1 MKKEFLLLS
10 LFLLLFFSFSQATTI
25 NIDVS
30 DFAFNPA
37 VVVAEVGDTLIW
49 TESSGTHTTTSTSVP
64 SGATTWDYTFTGTG
78 DTFIY
83 NITVPGDYAYQC
95 SNHPSLMTGTIRVA
109 DILPLEENFD
119 YATSQTLTD
128 VSPWQNHSG
137 TGTFILVN
145 NGGLSYSGYP
155 SSGIGNSVT
164 INGGSG
170 SREDVNRIFTEQ
182 SASVYASFLVSVQN
196 ASTSA
201 DYFLHLAATFPTNT
215 FRGRVFVQ
223 NDGLGNLKFGV
234 SKGSSTIT
242 LAAGD
247 YSFNTTYLLVLK
259 YEVVGDLTGT
269 DDVAKLFVNPVLTD
283 PEPTADATS
292 TDNTISDSPI
302 GGIAL
307 RQGSNSL
314 SVQIDGIRIGSS
326 WSDVVPVELTS
337 FTATTMDNSVLLNWI
352 TATEL
357 NNTGFKIE
365 RKQEN
370 RDWNKI
376 AFIDGHGTTASPHTY
391 SYYDGNLSPGKYSYR
406 LKQIDYDGSYEYS
419 KVVEA
424 NIGLPSKFELSQN
437 YPNPFNPST
446 IITYSLPEASQ
457 VTLKVYNSL
466 GQEVST
472 LVNSVVEAGKHNV
485 EFDASGFSSGI
496 YYYMLITNGLTLMK
510 KMMLLK

>member
-1 MKKEFLLLS
+1 MKKISLLLS
-10 LFLLLFFSFSQATTI
+10 LFFFLFFSFSRATTI

-49 TESSGTHTTTSTSVP
+49 TESGGTHTTTSTSVP
-64 SGATTWDYTFTGTG
+64 SGASTWDYTFTGTG
-78 DTFIY
+78 DTFTYIV
-83 NITVPGDYAYQC
+83 TVPGDYAYQC
-95 SNHPSLMTGTIRVA
+95 SIHPSLMMGTIRVA
-109 DILPLEENFD
+109 DTLPLEENFD

-128 VSPWQNHSG
+128 VSQWQNHSG

-155 SSGIGNSVT
+155 SSGVGNSVT
-164 INGGSG
+164 VNGGSG

-182 SASVYASFLVSVQN
+182 SSSVYAAFLISVQN

-201 DYFLHLAATFPTNT
+201 DYFFHLAATFPTTT
-215 FRGRVFVQ
+215 FRGRVFIQ

-307 RQGSNSL
+307 RQGANSL
-314 SVQIDGIRIGSS
+314 SVQVDGIRIGSS
-326 WSDVVPVELTS
+326 WSEVVPVELTA
-337 FTATTMDNSVLLNWI
+337 FTALTKNNGVSLSWV

-357 NNTGFKIE
+357 NNAGFEIE
-365 RKQEN
+365 RKQEKTS
-370 RDWNKI
+370 WNKI
-376 AFIDGHGTTASPHTY
+376 AFIEGHGTTTSPNRY
-391 SYYDGNLSPGKYSYR
+391 SYYDGNLSSGKYSYR

-424 NIGLPSKFELSQN
+424 SIGLPSEFGLSQN
-437 YPNPFNPST
+437 YPNPFNPGT
-446 IITYSLPEASQ
+446 VIAYSLPEAGY
-457 VTLKVYNSL
+457 VTLKVFNAL

-472 LVNSVVEAGKHNV
+472 LVNGIVEAGNHNV
-485 EFDASGFSSGI
+485 EFNAVGMSSGI
-496 YYYMLITNGLTLMK
+496 YYYRLDAGGLTLMK

>member
-1 MKKEFLLLS
+1 MKKVFLLLS
-10 LFLLLFFSFSQATTI
+10 LFFFLFFTFSRATTI

-37 VVVAEVGDTLIW
+37 VVVAEVGDTIIW
-49 TESSGTHTTTSTSVP
+49 TESGGIHTTTSTSVP
-64 SGATTWDYTFTGTG
+64 SGATTWDYAFSGTG
-78 DTFIY
+78 DMFTYIV
-83 NITVPGDYAYQC
+83 TVSGDYTYQC

-109 DILPLEENFD
+109 DTLPLEENFD
-119 YATSQTLTD
+119 YTTSQILTD
-128 VSPWQNHSG
+128 VSQWQNHSG

-155 SSGIGNSVT
+155 SSGVGNSVT
-164 INGGSG
+164 VNGGSG

-182 SASVYASFLVSVQN
+182 SASVYAAFLVSVQN
-196 ASTSA
+196 ASTTA
-201 DYFLHLAATFPTNT
+201 DYFFHLAATFPTNT

-223 NDGLGNLKFGV
+223 NDGIGNLKFGI

-302 GGIAL
+302 GGVAL
-307 RQGSNSL
+307 RQGSTSL
-314 SVQIDGIRIGSS
+314 SVQVDGIRIGSS
-326 WSDVVPVELTS
+326 WSDVVPVELAS
-337 FTATTMDNSVLLNWI
+337 FIATVKNNGVSLNWI

-357 NNTGFKIE
+357 NNAGFE
-365 RKQEN
+365 VQRKQEN
-370 RDWNKI
+370 TNWNKI
-376 AFIDGHGTTASPHTY
+376 AFIDGHGTTTSPNIY
-391 SYYDGNLSPGKYSYR
+391 SYYDGNLSSGKYSYR
-406 LKQIDYDGSYEYS
+406 LKQINYDGSYEYS

-424 NIGLPSKFELSQN
+424 SIGLPAKVGLSQN

-446 IITYSLPEASQ
+446 VITYSLPESGHT
-457 VTLKVYNSL
+457 TLIVFNAL

-472 LVNSVVEAGKHNV
+472 LVNGFVEAGKHNV
-485 EFDASGFSSGI
+485 EFKASGFSSGI
-496 YYYMLITNGLTLMK
+496 YYYRLDSNDLTLMK